1 MVQVFKNITK
11 AELDKLMND
20 SLLKMDIVSLNNLR
34 KSAKAAGLLT
44 PQYEN
49 MLGIAINNRTYEEIK
64 NSDKYTEEEKALALD
79 ARNEYNSELRAKIED
94 KLYNAKEIMSRAVEK
109 DGKYHFAKLTRG
121 EMDFLV
127 NTGAALYEQ
136 LIIDEN
142 ISKEEYNAKEIMS
155 RAVEKDGQY
164 HFDNLS
170 KEEEAFLVRNGILLP
185 KEIQDGK
192 TFPIGQIENKDIPT
206 PAANDKNL
214 SEDVKKSKE
223 FWGNFNDKKAAL
235 TCLVQALKDNA
246 VKVEAEK
253 DGKKVFTGIDRG
265 NNGFDI
271 VKENKNEETAK
282 KVEPYSVFD
291 LIIKKAK
298 MSNPK
303 AKVRIKDNV
312 QDEETR
318 NKILIACAKNNMEP
332 TGNLPE
338 GFDFEQL
345 KQIVKEAKSIEDINA
360 LAKNLYGNAP
370 FTIEQQQEKENKTNA
385 AVISVAREN
394 QQPEKKDNKDNTA
407 VVAPATNENKQENK
421 NSVVAATI
429 PVGNGGNQQKANAN
443 NNAATTQTQQ
453 KPVEAPKK
461 SWWKK
466 VKDAVVVA
474 GITFLGFLGVRS
486 CQNQEKLEENVKDL
500 QEQLAQKSIDDCN
513 ELSARFAD
521 EYAKGYA
528 DGKKDCEDE
537 KTPVAPKPKSNIR
550 KSKPKTKTEPKQEV
564 LVDGQNFDGLKKLDG
579 VGIEPVA
586 TQKIPDQVENI
597 ALPEPKEEVTDTKKK
612 TSDWVHGK
620 YYQAYKDH
628 GRN

>member
-109 DGKYHFAKLTRG
+109 DG
-121 EMDFLV
+121 
-127 NTGAALYEQ
+127 
-136 LIIDEN
+136 
-142 ISKEEYNAKEIMS
+142 
-155 RAVEKDGQY
+155 QY

-185 KEIQDGK
+185 KEIQVGK
-192 TFPIGQIENKDIPT
+192 TFPIGQIENKDISAPV
-206 PAANDKNL
+206 ANDKNL

-246 VKVEAEK
+246 VKVEAQK

-271 VKENKNEETAK
+271 VKENKNEEAAK

-429 PVGNGGNQQKANAN
+429 PVRNGGNQQKANAN

-466 VKDAVVVA
+466 VKDAAVVA

-586 TQKIPDQVENI
+586 NKEIPNSVKNI
-597 ALPEPKEEVTDTKKK
+597 DLPKPAPKQSVPLEPVFTGERHEKDYDLNEALELDAKGKPTDTNSQKADTLKVNPVVLK
-612 TSDWVHGK
+612 SINSNIH
-620 YYQAYKDH
+620 
-628 GRN
+628 